1 VGPPGVDS
9 DDDSHPDRKLPSLLS
24 LKVEPPVEVK
34 EVKLPIALEQALA
47 FKTERAKQIGV
58 QPEDYVKL
66 GEELLE
72 YGSCMYMYC
81 DVTHSH
87 TNMLAHSPTHSL
99 THSLS
104 HTHTHTHFLAF

>member
-1 VGPPGVDS
+1 MGPPGVGPPGVDS
-9 DDDSHPDRKLPSLLS
+9 DDDSHSDRKLPSLLS

-66 GEELLE
+66 GEELIN
-72 YGSCMYMYC
+72 YGNCTDIMMYI
-81 DVTHSH
+81 VI
-87 TNMLAHSPTHSL
+87 SL
-99 THSLS
+99 RLSLCVIRS
-104 HTHTHTHFLAF
+104 

>member
-9 DDDSHPDRKLPSLLS
+9 DDDTHSDRKLPSLLS

-47 FKTERAKQIGV
+47 FKTERAKQVGV

-66 GEELLE
+66 GEEIVKFWKFHGHSNIQSTHEMYTILL
-72 YGSCMYMYC
+72 
-81 DVTHSH
+81 
-87 TNMLAHSPTHSL
+87 
-99 THSLS
+99 
-104 HTHTHTHFLAF
+104 